1 MTASVPVV
9 RSASLNGYAELA
21 QSLGLDPLAMLRR
34 AGISPRSLQDPET
47 PLSTHAVQTL
57 LEHSAE
63 ASGTEDFGLRLA
75 ARRQLSHLG
84 PIALVLRE
92 EPTARAALDTLCRY
106 LRLLNASL
114 LTRLDSSD
122 DLLVIRED
130 ILGDAGEPVRQ
141 SMELAVGVMHRILR
155 ELLGPQWQ
163 PLAVCFRHRAPRDS
177 SGHLAFFGTR
187 VDFSAGF
194 NGIVC
199 RSAELQVPR
208 EGGNPEM
215 ARFARQYL
223 DRALSREHQTTQ
235 ATVRQLIAALLP
247 GGRCTSQ
254 QVAQHLGV
262 DRRTVHRHLAAEG
275 QSFSQ
280 LLQVVRSGL
289 VMTQLRHGNLPLS
302 EVAAL
307 LGFASPSAFA
317 YWFNSS
323 FGCSVREWRK
333 RQT

>member
-1 MTASVPVV
+1 MSAFLPVV
-9 RSASLNGYAELA
+9 RSASLNGYADLA
-21 QSLGLDPLAMLRR
+21 QSLGLDAPAMLRA
-34 AGISPRSLQDPET
+34 AGISARSLQDPET
-47 PLSTHAVQTL
+47 PLSTSAVRAL
-57 LEHSAE
+57 LEASAE
-63 ASGTEDFGLRLA
+63 ASGAEDFGLRLA
-75 ARRQLSHLG
+75 ARRQFSQLG
-84 PIALVLRE
+84 PIALVLKE

-114 LTRLDSSD
+114 LTRLESSD
-122 DLLVIRED
+122 DLLVIREE
-130 ILGDAGEPVRQ
+130 ILADSTASVRQ
-141 SMELAVGVMHRILR
+141 SMELAVGVMHRILM

-163 PLAVCFRHRAPRDS
+163 PVGVCFRHRGPRDTS
-177 SGHLAFFGTR
+177 RHRAFFGTR
-187 VDFSAGF
+187 VDFNAGF

-199 RSAELQVPR
+199 RAADLQLPR

-262 DRRTVHRHLAAEG
+262 DRRTVHRHLATEG
-275 QSFSQ
+275 ESFSQ
-280 LLQVVRSGL
+280 LLQSVRSEL
-289 VMTQLRHGNLPLS
+289 VMAQLRHGTLALS

-317 YWFNSS
+317 YWFNRS
-323 FGCSVREWRK
+323 FGCSVRDWRK
-333 RQT
+333 RQA